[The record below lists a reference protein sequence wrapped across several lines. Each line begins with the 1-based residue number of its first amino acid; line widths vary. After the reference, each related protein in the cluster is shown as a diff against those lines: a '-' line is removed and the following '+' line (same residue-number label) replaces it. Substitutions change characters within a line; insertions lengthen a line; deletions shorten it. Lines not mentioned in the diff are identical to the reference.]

1 MHREGFSCISKKVSL
16 TWKPEGQKE
25 TWRSWGKAGIQLLV
39 EGHKKIKSIEAGM
52 SLVYPQ
58 NSRSVQVVHRGQGE
72 ECNRVNV
79 EKCTEVRLF
88 RVF

>member
-1 MHREGFSCISKKVSL
+1 M
-16 TWKPEGQKE
+16 
-25 TWRSWGKAGIQLLV
+25 LV